1 MRGDEQLEREH
12 LAHRR
17 IGEAVA
23 ALAGFHE
30 VRPAAPGG
38 DACFGDLVE
47 DEPGAEDGREDLPH
61 RVVPLV
67 VAGAGDRRSPVGH
80 GDVGSVVLP
89 SHGLGLLEIGLVQGE
104 PVGDVVPHGHEG
116 GVIVAQQQAASGAQ
130 EGGDD
135 ASPCFDVRQ
144 PAQNAERGVDEVEG
158 AFDGGA
164 GVVDV
169 GLDQLDVGP
178 GSRGQA
184 AGPAERLRRDVEA
197 DDARRS
203 QPRQGDGVQAQVALE
218 VDDVEACQVPEALGV
233 LGDLLGDG
241 VG

>member
-1 MRGDEQLEREH
+1 M
-12 LAHRR
+12 
-17 IGEAVA
+17 
-23 ALAGFHE
+23 
-30 VRPAAPGG
+30 
-38 DACFGDLVE
+38 
-47 DEPGAEDGREDLPH
+47 
-61 RVVPLV
+61 
-67 VAGAGDRRSPVGH
+67 
-80 GDVGSVVLP
+80 
-89 SHGLGLLEIGLVQGE
+89 QGE
-104 PVGDVVPHGHEG
+104 PVGDVVPHSHEG

-144 PAQNAERGVDEVEG
+144 PAQNAEGGVDEVEG
-158 AFDGGA
+158 ARDGGA

-197 DDARRS
+197 DDARRP

-233 LGDLLGDG
+233 LGGLPGDG